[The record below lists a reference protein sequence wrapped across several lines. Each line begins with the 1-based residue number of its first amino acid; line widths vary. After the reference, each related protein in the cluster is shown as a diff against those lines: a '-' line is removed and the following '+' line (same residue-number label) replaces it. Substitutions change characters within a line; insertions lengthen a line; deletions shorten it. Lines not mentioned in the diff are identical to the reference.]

1 MSLNVIIS
9 FISLNQEKKKKK
21 ETSKPREKILMN
33 KKRTIRLKDPKLR
46 KIRTELR
53 TLLVR
58 EANKRIL
65 DLIDKQNDCI
75 LKRQIGALDEPSY
88 YEKYSLLEDQKNK
101 IRKLLKASICSCATC
116 SDMKKDHVFT
126 PKTREWYCEKCLER
140 LEKANYFQ
148 RLDDWKI

>member
-1 MSLNVIIS
+1 MRKMNF
-9 FISLNQEKKKKK
+9 FIKK
-21 ETSKPREKILMN
+21 EISKPGERILMK

-58 EANKRIL
+58 EADKRIL
-65 DLIDKQNDCI
+65 DLIDKQSS
-75 LKRQIGALDEPSY
+75 LLDEPSFDG
-88 YEKYSLLEDQKNK
+88 EKDSLLENQKNK
-101 IRKLLKASICSCATC
+101 LRKLLKASICSCATC

>member
-1 MSLNVIIS
+1 
-9 FISLNQEKKKKK
+9 
-21 ETSKPREKILMN
+21 MN
-33 KKRTIRLKDPKLR
+33 IKRTIRLKDPKLR

-58 EANKRIL
+58 EADKRIL

-75 LKRQIGALDEPSY
+75 LKKQSGVLDEPSY
-88 YEKYSLLEDQKNK
+88 YEKHDELYHQEIKL
-101 IRKLLKASICSCATC
+101 RKLKKASICSCATC
-116 SDMKKDHVFT
+116 SDMKKDHVFI
-126 PKTREWYCEKCLER
+126 PKTREWFCEKCLER